1 AYVVYGGWP
10 DQGGLDNFRQW
21 LEYRSPQSNQR
32 MLDWVDY
39 IDTHYLPVSDFES
52 LYQQYVKNG
61 PARGIWQTEIGN
73 EYMKDPHY
81 LPRYFFDLAVWA
93 LGRNWDDPNKYVSM
107 IYHWD
112 GYEPFRLTHRGPP
125 ARTYNVSG
133 RSLIVLR
140 QTAGAQLSGF
150 PKQVQCGPGVAAKA
164 LLSGNDLVMQVRA
177 PAGWQTISIG
187 GLTSMRSGAV
197 RADFIDALSGDASAA
212 DDTAVSWDNDLMK
225 VRFRVPDEVNGDS
238 HDEPK
243 GENGGGNNAP
253 NHLAYL
259 VVRGAAQRTG

>member
-1 AYVVYGGWP
+1 VVYGGWP
-10 DQGGLDNFRQW
+10 DQGGLGTFKQW
-21 LEYRSPQSNQR
+21 LEYRSPVLNTR

-39 IDTHYLPVSDFES
+39 IDTHYLPVSDFEP

-93 LGRNWDDPNKYVSM
+93 LSRNWDDPNQYVSM

-133 RSLIVLR
+133 RSLVVLHR
-140 QTAGAQLSGF
+140 TAGGQLSSF
-150 PKQVQCGPGVAAKA
+150 PKQVQVGPGIAANA
-164 LLSGNDLVMQVRA
+164 LLSGNDLVMQVRV
-177 PAGWQTISIG
+177 PAGWQTIAIG
-187 GLTSMRSGAV
+187 GLTSMRSGPV
-197 RADFIDALSGDASAA
+197 RADFIDALSGDASAT

-225 VRFRVPDEVNGDS
+225 VRFRVPDKVNGDS
-238 HDEPK
+238 HDEDK
-243 GENGGGNNAP
+243 RDSDSGGKSAP

-259 VVRGAAQRTG
+259 VIRGAAQRMG